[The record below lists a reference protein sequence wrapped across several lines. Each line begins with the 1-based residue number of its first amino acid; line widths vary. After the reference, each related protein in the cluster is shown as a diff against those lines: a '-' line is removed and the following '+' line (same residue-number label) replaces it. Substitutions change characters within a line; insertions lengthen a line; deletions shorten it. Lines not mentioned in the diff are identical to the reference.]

1 MYELRT
7 LASLSSQA
15 RALLGGV
22 AGNGIAHH
30 RYSDVVK
37 TTRTQGTDVSAA
49 FVAMMFG
56 DENDGRGVCLWL
68 DELALT

>member
-1 MYELRT
+1 MALRAMELRIT
-7 LASLSSQA
+7 DIPTSSKQHV
-15 RALLGGV
+15 LYQ
-22 AGNGIAHH
+22 GI
-30 RYSDVVK
+30 
-37 TTRTQGTDVSAA
+37 DVSAA